1 MLTYVVSYA
10 DRSMHIRSEP
20 HASVVLSGAG
30 GRVLVACG
38 AEGITLEGMQLSQT
52 GGDTSLRGRE
62 SVRAVEV
69 FNGALTMVNCTVWSE
84 CGIGV
89 MVTHRGSAT
98 LAQVLTLLALLV
110 QKYRF

>member
-1 MLTYVVSYA
+1 
-10 DRSMHIRSEP
+10 MHIRSEP
-20 HASVVLSGAG
+20 DASVILSGTS

-38 AEGITLEGMQLSQT
+38 AEGVTLEGMQLSQT

-89 MVTHRGSAT
+89 MVTQRGSAT
-98 LAQVLTLLALLV
+98 LAQVLTLLALLA